1 MTLAVAAVS
10 SRAVAASSSAAAA
23 GGAARRVAVIGAGF
37 AGLAAALSLQRSGRC
52 EVTVLEASQRAG
64 GRACTQQVGDAAIEL
79 GATWFHGLGTPE
91 RPNPVF
97 KHAVDQGLIGSSPE
111 AETWWNSQFLLPGVT
126 EPLSKDQQLAV
137 THALAAWTATV
148 DGLPADASGTT
159 ADHLRGA
166 WASLLASG
174 KLQGG
179 IGKAEAAAGAWRW
192 RELLQRAMDG
202 CHSTSDQSALGLSLY
217 DEMEGGVHCALP
229 AGMQTV
235 AENLAAQLS
244 DLRYGHEVE
253 RIAWGP
259 AGVRILCANGET
271 LEADAAIVTVS
282 LGVLQAR
289 HGELFEP
296 ALPPGKVGAIK
307 RLRAGV
313 VDKVFLEFEQPGGS
327 ASAAAG
333 SAAAGNTS
341 DGSSSKRGAATDAG
355 VPGGAS
361 WGDSEPAVSYALL
374 WSCPWEAEDGTSSGA
389 GAAAASAS
397 LAGATAAGCEACV
410 PDWARGIFSLRF
422 GGPEF
427 KHAGRTASSKGQ
439 QQTDAAQRSQAA
451 EQAAAGGTAATGDGA
466 AAREAG
472 EEAPEDAEFS
482 PCAEAAQPT
491 CYQAVAW
498 VTGEAALAMEAAPDE
513 EVLGVLRQLGD
524 IFPQLQLPPG
534 ASWDRVTL
542 RRSRWGSDPLFR
554 GSYAYLGP
562 NCSPADVA
570 ALAAPV
576 YASSSAGSSS
586 AGGSDAG
593 SAALDGSGG
602 SGGAS
607 CVSEVGPPALLFAG
621 EACHVVYI
629 GTMHG
634 AYLTGQQAA
643 ENLLRHWHYQQG
655 QQQEQKAA
663 REQEQETK
671 LSGRQQGRD

>member
-1 MTLAVAAVS
+1 ML
-10 SRAVAASSSAAAA
+10 R
-23 GGAARRVAVIGAGF
+23 
-37 AGLAAALSLQRSGRC
+37 
-52 EVTVLEASQRAG
+52 E
-64 GRACTQQVGDAAIEL
+64 
-79 GATWFHGLGTPE
+79 W
-91 RPNPVF
+91 
-97 KHAVDQGLIGSSPE
+97 SSPIWLHCRLP
-111 AETWWNSQFLLPGVT
+111 ALLP
-126 EPLSKDQQLAV
+126 
-137 THALAAWTATV
+137 
-148 DGLPADASGTT
+148 
-159 ADHLRGA
+159 R
-166 WASLLASG
+166 
-174 KLQGG
+174 LQ
-179 IGKAEAAAGAWRW
+179 
-192 RELLQRAMDG
+192 
-202 CHSTSDQSALGLSLY
+202 
-217 DEMEGGVHCALP
+217 
-229 AGMQTV
+229 
-235 AENLAAQLS
+235 
-244 DLRYGHEVE
+244 
-253 RIAWGP
+253 
-259 AGVRILCANGET
+259 
-271 LEADAAIVTVS
+271 
-282 LGVLQAR
+282 
-289 HGELFEP
+289 
-296 ALPPGKVGAIK
+296 VGAIK

-410 PDWARGIFSLRF
+410 PDWAQGIFSLRF

-451 EQAAAGGTAATGDGA
+451 DQAAAGGTAATGDGA

-542 RRSRWGSDPLFR
+542 RRWACCHLPRPSAELS
-554 GSYAYLGP
+554 
-562 NCSPADVA
+562 VA
-570 ALAAPV
+570 ALSHGCSWGCFTFCWQTVSSCRCSQCWRREPLLLAVVKLRAGVVQLVLRPVAFAEALTHASVLAEVPSNSPPPPPPTPLAPCPPCAHAGRGGALTHSSGGPTPTWDPTARPLMWPRLPPPCTPAAAP
-576 YASSSAGSSS
+576 AA
-586 AGGSDAG
+586 
-593 SAALDGSGG
+593 AALV
-602 SGGAS
+602 AAMPA
-607 CVSEVGPPALLFAG
+607 VPP
-621 EACHVVYI
+621 
-629 GTMHG
+629 
-634 AYLTGQQAA
+634 
-643 ENLLRHWHYQQG
+643 
-655 QQQEQKAA
+655 
-663 REQEQETK
+663 
-671 LSGRQQGRD
+671 